1 MLRFGYIHISPSLPS
16 SHLTIAFC
24 KVYFFTTSASSWFSI
39 SVWSDDFRPKQLEC
53 ANGSQ
58 LHLWIIPDAS
68 TMPISNNTP
77 LPFPPPMSVNFPV
90 TRFTCSRFGISI
102 RIAVTVLPIIIDIKN
117 NKAQIS
123 HLPFVNRGLNTKA
136 IKRVIFLVVLTSHP
150 SPNSHA
156 WHAAPYSP
164 PHPPYELSFPL
175 PSFNVNH
182 MWPVK
187 DELPSLRELPEGAI
201 WTVIE
206 GILNSVGILF

>member
-1 MLRFGYIHISPSLPS
+1 MAGRLNILGKHHIGVA
-16 SHLTIAFC
+16 TG
-24 KVYFFTTSASSWFSI
+24 
-39 SVWSDDFRPKQLEC
+39 DED
-53 ANGSQ
+53 
-58 LHLWIIPDAS
+58 
-68 TMPISNNTP
+68 
-77 LPFPPPMSVNFPV
+77 
-90 TRFTCSRFGISI
+90 I
-102 RIAVTVLPIIIDIKN
+102 RTDNLCGIAVADPQQLWMNWNSAATGGRFNLLLVTIIIDIKN

-182 MWPVK
+182 VWPVK

-201 WTVIE
+201 
-206 GILNSVGILF
+206 